1 MPNVKDAGRLS
12 LRELADALTD
22 LVQTAQSGRTSPA
35 AMSGGTLTITNVGV
49 FGVDTGTPILPPGE
63 SASLAFG
70 AVREMPWVV
79 EGQLAVRQITQLAL
93 SFDHRLV
100 DGELGSQ
107 VLVEVGRLL
116 HDPAEAFLYV

>member
-1 MPNVKDAGRLS
+1 M
-12 LRELADALTD
+12 
-22 LVQTAQSGRTSPA
+22 TS
-35 AMSGGTLTITNVGV
+35 TLMHDTRDSFGV
-49 FGVDTGTPILPPGE
+49 FHRHDELDTAHHEAAI
-63 SASLAFG
+63 LAFG

>member
-1 MPNVKDAGRLS
+1 
-12 LRELADALTD
+12 
-22 LVQTAQSGRTSPA
+22 
-35 AMSGGTLTITNVGV
+35 
-49 FGVDTGTPILPPGE
+49 
-63 SASLAFG
+63 
-70 AVREMPWVV
+70 MPWVV

-107 VLVEVGRLL
+107 ILVEVGRLL